1 VQNPTIKVPAF
12 GTFAQIDGQP
22 LPNAPKYN
30 LNFTAATTCRSAP
43 TARCS
48 SATDWN
54 VQGYTNFVLYKT
66 KEFYSKGNF
75 EGGAEAR
82 LREPGPRL

>member
-1 VQNPTIKVPAF
+1 M
-12 GTFAQIDGQP
+12 FAQIDGEP

-30 LNFTAATTCRSAP
+30 LNFTGRYDVP
-43 TARCS
+43 VGDGGKVFV
-48 SATDWN
+48 ATDWN

-82 LREPGPRL
+82 LRRRRRRL